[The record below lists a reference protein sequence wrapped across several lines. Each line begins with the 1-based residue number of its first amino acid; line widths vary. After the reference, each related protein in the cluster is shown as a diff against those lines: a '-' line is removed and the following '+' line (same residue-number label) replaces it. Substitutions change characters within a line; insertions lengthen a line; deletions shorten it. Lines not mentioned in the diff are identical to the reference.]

1 MREHRITTFGLTEE
15 QNALV
20 KDSIP
25 AKDYEVFDTDAF
37 TDLIAIGH
45 VALILNADM
54 LSDDEREMLCGF
66 YEDVG
71 SCSDETLIWLGECK
85 PLGEAKRVFKYYRS
99 FSDIEEKLKYLL
111 LEAHRKSKKAAEYSE
126 RLANGFLIISLIKK
140 NPGIKTREIAERME
154 LNVRTVQR
162 YISALQAAGEWIE
175 YDRSKRGWEL
185 LDGISVLSGELWDG
199 EK

>member
-20 KDSIP
+20 QDSIP

-71 SCSDETLIWLGECK
+71 SCSDETLI
-85 PLGEAKRVFKYYRS
+85 
-99 FSDIEEKLKYLL
+99 
-111 LEAHRKSKKAAEYSE
+111 
-126 RLANGFLIISLIKK
+126 
-140 NPGIKTREIAERME
+140 
-154 LNVRTVQR
+154 
-162 YISALQAAGEWIE
+162 
-175 YDRSKRGWEL
+175 
-185 LDGISVLSGELWDG
+185 
-199 EK
+199 